1 MLSPPLTLPF
11 QRFASTTLTHT
22 TPRNHSGGI
31 MLTPL
36 PGATACKPGAAMQPF
51 FGIQVSIREPTTGK
65 VLEGACEGVIVAEGT
80 WPGITRTV
88 YNNHQ
93 RYLNVYMTAVK
104 GTYFFGDS
112 ASRDKDGHYWIQGRC
127 DGNSD
132 PRDSQWQRE
141 GGVIAPHTTH
151 AHPHTQMS

>member
-1 MLSPPLTLPF
+1 MVAEISSTLSSDIT
-11 QRFASTTLTHT
+11 S
-22 TPRNHSGGI
+22 NSG
-31 MLTPL
+31 LVSSDV
-36 PGATACKPGAAMQPF
+36 
-51 FGIQVSIREPTTGK
+51 QVSIREPTTGK

-93 RYLNVYMTAVK
+93 RYLNVYMTAVT
-104 GTYFFGDS
+104 GRYFFGDS

-132 PRDSQWQRE
+132 PRES
-141 GGVIAPHTTH
+141 VA
-151 AHPHTQMS
+151 A